1 MWGRG
6 LWSHFEGD
14 AKSRLNSIGYLRQ
27 FVVNSSDNLKNRK
40 KNHLWEIIPL
50 QKWYPCGKQSHMS
63 GKQNCGRSD
72 GKLCSKQRTFLKIF
86 DESPL
91 ARVIMNVLWG
101 DERIFVGWTW
111 KPLASLPW
119 MEYSKPFWVKK
130 GNQAGDIYAFPW
142 FLSTFEALHVN
153 SSVWI
158 LWPSERCPNLV
169 IWLSSFSVVLIA
181 NLLWSFVS
189 HPSLPLL
196 PDSRDRLFIPFES
209 GPPAGKALSSPTV
222 L

>member
-1 MWGRG
+1 
-6 LWSHFEGD
+6 
-14 AKSRLNSIGYLRQ
+14 
-27 FVVNSSDNLKNRK
+27 
-40 KNHLWEIIPL
+40 
-50 QKWYPCGKQSHMS
+50 MS

-72 GKLCSKQRTFLKIF
+72 GKLCSKQRTLLIKIF

-91 ARVIMNVLWG
+91 ARDIMNVLWG

-158 LWPSERCPNLV
+158 LWPSERCRNLV
-169 IWLSSFSVVLIA
+169 IWLSSSSVLIA